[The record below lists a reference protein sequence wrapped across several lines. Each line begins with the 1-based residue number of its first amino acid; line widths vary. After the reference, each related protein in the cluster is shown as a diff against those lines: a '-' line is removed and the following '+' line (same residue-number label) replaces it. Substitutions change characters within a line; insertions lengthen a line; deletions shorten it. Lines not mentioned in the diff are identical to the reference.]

1 MKNLFVGCKVRIV
14 QNGFDIAPGV
24 APFLNK
30 VGIITAKVDSFKQQY
45 IKYFYG
51 ASVAWEVF
59 VEGGTTIYADSP
71 CLEPIL
77 PSGHTA
83 STETHEQCM
92 ARLRQGVVD
101 ELPS

>member
-1 MKNLFVGCKVRIV
+1 MKNLFVGCRVRV
-14 QNGFDIAPGV
+14 VANGYDVAPGV
-24 APFLNK
+24 AQYLGR
-30 VGIITAKVDSFKQQY
+30 VGIITAKVTPFQHML
-45 IKYFYG
+45 IRLNYG
-51 ASVAWEVF
+51 ASVEWEVCL
-59 VEGGTTIYADSP
+59 EGGVPLFADSP

-101 ELPS
+101 ELSS

>member
-14 QNGFDIAPGV
+14 KNGAHIPDVSI
-24 APFLNK
+24 PFLGK
-30 VGIITAKVDSFKQQY
+30 VGIITQRLSLFEHMHLRIVA
-45 IKYFYG
+45 G
-51 ASVAWEVF
+51 AYVEWEVL
-59 VEGGTTIYADSP
+59 VEGGYAIYADSM

-83 STETHEQCM
+83 STETHEECM
-92 ARLRQGVVD
+92 ERLRKGVVD